1 NTGKICRQVVRPL
14 EESREAAGPPFLA

>member
-1 NTGKICRQVVRPL
+1 ICRQVVRPL

>member
-1 NTGKICRQVVRPL
+1 DTGKICRQVVRPL